1 MFRDLRRSRQALSPE
16 ECGEILCHGTS
27 GVLALAG
34 DDGYPYAVPLSYVY
48 AGGKLYF
55 HCAKAGHKLDAIAR
69 NPKGSFCVIHQD
81 QVVPET
87 YTTHYRSVI
96 AFGALRVLEDEGEKR
111 AAIELLAVKYAP
123 GDTPEHRARY
133 IEKDWA
139 PLCMVE
145 MTIHHLSGKQ
155 AKELIPSQKG

>member
-1 MFRDLRRSRQALSPE
+1 M
-16 ECGEILCHGTS
+16 
-27 GVLALAG
+27 V
-34 DDGYPYAVPLSYVY
+34 
-48 AGGKLYF
+48 
-55 HCAKAGHKLDAIAR
+55 CAT
-69 NPKGSFCVIHQD
+69 PS
-81 QVVPET
+81 VVPVAEK
-87 YTTHYRSVI
+87 YTTLFRSVI
-96 AFGALRVLEDEGEKR
+96 AFGALRVLEDEWEKR

-123 GDTPEHRARY
+123 GDTPEHRAHF